1 MSKDSLGVTASI
13 WSRLPNEEQYTA
25 AQSRAGRLSPSARS
39 TASTASSST
48 SNRNQAS
55 GHRVPHAAATTQ
67 RTASPH
73 SHYTQHQHNGQT
85 QAYLH
90 QQQHTTG
97 HFTTRDFAPSPRS
110 SASTSGGSF
119 PPTPDSSTSPHDR
132 HGGTKVLAPGPPG
145 AHHHPNLASAAANG
159 TSAKRFSPQPY
170 SSSLG
175 LYPEPVLEASESQE
189 AVTVPAST
197 RAPPP
202 ATTQAPAPSSQPL
215 LAEVFSGNP
224 RPHYRPSLSTSA
236 LAPYQQYRPPAPGG
250 SVSVDTSPYPS
261 VPPPPLVSPPAPQD
275 PIAGT
280 SQATRSYFAP
290 PPSGSIHGRARSA
303 SIATVERTSMPVSTS
318 TFGAS
323 SEAHAYA
330 GMDAY
335 SYGDLQGI
343 GASNDNG
350 IGADQHGWK
359 PSGAASAGP
368 ISASLPTVS
377 AVGSPSRGGSS
388 VLPHPASS
396 SVARGSYSPFGWNE
410 DSAALPTTAPGS
422 GDREGRSRFRDL
434 WGNTTGGA
442 SNGTGAGL
450 STSAG
455 STGGIGM
462 SNMSP
467 FSRDGSKLELDA
479 WGGLSGLKSGGPSG
493 GGGGPHGRLL
503 REHSLGA
510 VGTGRKR
517 SDAALWGRPTLLR
530 EVEDEDGSDEDADV
544 FHPPTRSGATSRRH
558 SFAAFDPPNRG
569 ATTQIGFHLSPT
581 APLHG
586 HDSSTSSGGGFGP
599 ILAPVSSSAWGNH
612 GSGSGS
618 GSGGGL
624 GSSAIN
630 DDDLAADLNSL
641 HLNLEVAAAS
651 NEPPRAAARNLH
663 VGSMPVDFPP
673 ARASRALEHSRS
685 PPPPRDI
692 SADSKA
698 APAHA
703 QAQPQPQ
710 GTSPRATAEPFT
722 PSMSSSVGSRFLLQG
737 LQAPTPLPPATT
749 PVVATASPS
758 LGGPS
763 SQFDA
768 AAAAQGPQHQYQ
780 HSPANRYSPY
790 GQLPPPITTQHQYF
804 TPATAAPS
812 ALSPRGPPPPRAG
825 PGAPYPGY
833 GNMPPPPPPPPQHM
847 QHGIPG
853 MPPPSVPPPP
863 PQPSLSYFNAPP
875 PPPPGMLAG
884 PPPLTAQAQTDMNL
898 GRGVP
903 LHAIP
908 PGAPL
913 CIVGF
918 KAGRKDLFFCEDPNL
933 HLEEGDLVIVEADR
947 GRDVGKYLK
956 SVTVDEVHKF
966 QQHLVELALGQ
977 LANGGNVM
985 SIGMNGPA
993 SVGMGMGHDPNA
1005 AAGAQG
1011 GTAQLAR
1018 MTKECQPKRIFA
1030 KAGPADT
1037 HALLSKAQDEV
1048 KALALVRSK
1057 VAQKGLPMEILD
1069 AEWQW
1074 DRRKL
1079 TFYYTAD
1086 TRVDFRELVRE
1097 LFRIWKTRVWLCCL
1111 DQQQPSFDI
1120 Q

>member
-1 MSKDSLGVTASI
+1 MSTESLAVTGSTI
-13 WSRLPNEEQYTA
+13 WSRLPNEEQHA
-25 AQSRAGRLSPSARS
+25 AQARGRLSPSARS
-39 TASTASSST
+39 SASTASSAAST
-48 SNRNQAS
+48 SNRTAAQPSSAVAAAAS
-55 GHRVPHAAATTQ
+55 GRHAQTSAPGH
-67 RTASPH
+67 RTASPR
-73 SHYTQHQHNGQT
+73 SHQNGQP
-85 QAYLH
+85 QYLHH
-90 QQQHTTG
+90 QQQGPTAS
-97 HFTTRDFAPSPRS
+97 HFTSRDFAPSPRS

-132 HGGTKVLAPGPPG
+132 LTGFKVLPSGPPG
-145 AHHHPNLASAAANG
+145 SHTLGSTAGSTATPVAA
-159 TSAKRFSPQPY
+159 TS
-170 SSSLG
+170 
-175 LYPEPVLEASESQE
+175 
-189 AVTVPAST
+189 
-197 RAPPP
+197 
-202 ATTQAPAPSSQPL
+202 PAPSAQPL

-224 RPHYRPSLSTSA
+224 RPHYRSSLSTSA
-236 LAPYQQYRPPAPGG
+236 LASYQQYRPPAPAG
-250 SVSVDTSPYPS
+250 SVSVEASPYPS
-261 VPPPPLVSPPAPQD
+261 YASPLASPPVYQEAPTTTTA
-275 PIAGT
+275 P
-280 SQATRSYFAP
+280 ATRSYFAS

-303 SIATVERTSMPVSTS
+303 SINPLERPSVAAHPTSET
-318 TFGAS
+318 
-323 SEAHAYA
+323 HQYA

-335 SYGDLQGI
+335 SYGDRR
-343 GASNDNG
+343 AMNG
-350 IGADQHGWK
+350 SSGADQHGWT
-359 PSGAASAGP
+359 PSSDATGHSGGP

-377 AVGSPSRGGSS
+377 AVGSPTRGSA
-388 VLPHPASS
+388 LPHPTSGSA
-396 SVARGSYSPFGWNE
+396 ARGGGSYSPFGWNE
-410 DSAALPTTAPGS
+410 DSAPLPTTAPGS

-434 WGNTTGGA
+434 WGSAAGTTNGNGHGH
-442 SNGTGAGL
+442 GTGAGL

-479 WGGLSGLKSGGPSG
+479 SWSGLSSLKSGGGAG
-493 GGGGPHGRLL
+493 GGGGQHGRLL

-530 EVEDEDGSDEDADV
+530 EVEDEDGSEEEADV
-544 FHPPTRSGATSRRH
+544 FHPPTKSGATSRRH
-558 SFAAFDPPNRG
+558 SFAAFDPSNRG
-569 ATTQIGFHLSPT
+569 ATTQIGFHLPPQ
-581 APLHG
+581 AA
-586 HDSSTSSGGGFGP
+586 HDGGGGGGGGGGFGP
-599 ILAPVSSSAWGNH
+599 LHAPVSSSAWNNPH
-612 GSGSGS
+612 G
-618 GSGGGL
+618 GGGL

-651 NEPPRAAARNLH
+651 NEPPRAAARHLH
-663 VGSMPVDFPP
+663 VGSMPANFPP
-673 ARASRALEHSRS
+673 ARSSRALEHSRS
-685 PPPPRDI
+685 PPPPHRDE
-692 SADSKA
+692 STQA
-698 APAHA
+698 AP
-703 QAQPQPQ
+703 
-710 GTSPRATAEPFT
+710 GSSPRATAEPFT
-722 PSMSSSVGSRFLLQG
+722 PSIGSSVGSRFMLQG

-749 PVVATASPS
+749 PVVATASPT

-763 SQFDA
+763 SRFDGA
-768 AAAAQGPQHQYQ
+768 PQQQQQQHYSQPPPQQQYQ
-780 HSPANRYSPY
+780 AQAGNRYGQY
-790 GQLPPPITTQHQYF
+790 GQLPPPIPPPITTQHQYF

-812 ALSPRGPPPPRAG
+812 ALSPRGPPARG
-825 PGAPYPGY
+825 GFPGY
-833 GNMPPPPPPPPQHM
+833 GN
-847 QHGIPG
+847 
-853 MPPPSVPPPP
+853 VPPPHLQQPGGGVPGMTPPPVPAP
-863 PQPSLSYFNAPP
+863 PQPPLSYFNPPP
-875 PPPPGMLAG
+875 PPPPGMSQQQTSPL
-884 PPPLTAQAQTDMNL
+884 PLTAQAQTDMNL

-947 GRDVGKYLK
+947 GRDVGKFLK

-977 LANGGNVM
+977 LASGGNPAAAG
-985 SIGMNGPA
+985 GMTGPPSTMA
-993 SVGMGMGHDPNA
+993 GMMPPGMGHDPS
-1005 AAGAQG
+1005 AGGGQG

-1079 TFYYTAD
+1079 TFYYTAE